1 VNINLDSIDRTQFY
15 VNEHVLNGEMVYL
28 VIPQQMGCHWTQ
40 QNKIFRSSLWDHNG
54 NLLSAGFPK
63 FVNFS
68 ENPEVFPVPLT
79 INNCFFVEK
88 IDGSLTCIDYRN
100 NQISMRTRGTISV
113 DSLQNSADFYYCLSK
128 YPKISQWLKEN
139 SHYTLLCE
147 ITTPNLRIILD
158 YGNEPDFWLVG
169 AINKNDYSLM
179 TQLELNELKNVLG
192 LRRPELFSFNSIEEL
207 LVKVS
212 AWSDKEGVCL
222 YSKNGQEIHKI
233 KAVRYLF
240 LHHMKSELN
249 SLEKVLDVYFAV
261 GKPSYQDF
269 CKYLETTFDYELMR
283 QCIPLISK
291 ICEATKEVNQIING
305 MNNFIIT
312 QLKPLNTRKLQAAS
326 IIHSYGK
333 TNRSNFIF
341 SLLDGKQLTN
351 DQIKKLYFQV
361 LK

>member
-1 VNINLDSIDRTQFY
+1 

-88 IDGSLTCIDYRN
+88 IDGSLTCIDYRK
-100 NQISMRTRGTISV
+100 NQIFMRTRGTISV
-113 DSLQNSADFYYCLSK
+113 DSLQNSTDFYYCLSK
-128 YPKISQWLKEN
+128 YPQIFQWLKDN

-169 AINKNDYSLM
+169 AVNKDDYSLM
-179 TQLELNELKNVLG
+179 TQPELDELKNVLG

-212 AWSDKEGVCL
+212 AWADKEGVCL

-233 KAVRYLF
+233 KAEIYLK
-240 LHHMKSELN
+240 LHRFKSN
-249 SLEKVLDVYFAV
+249 ATLENTIDLFFEYKT
-261 GKPSYQDF
+261 PSYQELEKALQSQFDF
-269 CKYLETTFDYELMR
+269 ECWKMIRGFASNICDGWKDVQKIIVGITNFVEPLKS
-283 QCIPLISK
+283 IP
-291 ICEATKEVNQIING
+291 
-305 MNNFIIT
+305 
-312 QLKPLNTRKLQAAS
+312 RKDAAKS
-326 IIHSYGK
+326 ILSAYGGGG
-333 TNRSNFIF
+333 RSNMAFT
-341 SLLDGKQLTN
+341 LLDSRPLSTEQE
-351 DQIKKLYFQV
+351 KKLLYQV
-361 LK
+361 LKK